1 MKVFMYLWVAFCLCT
16 SAFSQDLIY
25 KVKEK
30 LSEKQS
36 RKLASVM
43 KDFEKVDKPRHFKK
57 RHHKASRFAKKLR
70 LKRKRFRKTSALKS
84 EIETL
89 KQTGLFDYIEEDTIE
104 HEIAFQVDDPNADRQ
119 WHHSNIETLGAWD
132 FTQGSASVIVA
143 VCDSGVD
150 ANHEDLQGVVLP
162 GYNFVNDNND
172 SSPST
177 NHGTQVAGLI
187 AAQTNRSGGHGI
199 APLSKILPL
208 RITNDGNTFLSTIV
222 ECIEYAADNGA
233 KVINVSFTGISSKAV
248 QAAGEYAKSKGAL
261 LVYAA
266 GNQGRN
272 RGSWPDHQDV
282 LAVGATTERERR
294 SSFSNYGHFI
304 DIVAPGSN
312 IYTTSPNNRYS
323 SVSGTSFS
331 APIVSGAAALIYAL
345 NTQADPNEVESFLI
359 QGTRRLGDEFSFG
372 AGLLNI
378 NESVRLAFES
388 WQNNP
393 TPSLPDEPTPVE
405 PTPITPS
412 LFVKDISL
420 TVFYSWSR
428 ARTEAD
434 ILIQDKSG
442 RAIAGA
448 EVTVDIDGEEVIA
461 TTDSNG
467 VAFFQTGQKSRNH
480 RFYYQ
485 VLNVSAPGF
494 KYQPED
500 NIETKANIRARRRF
514 WFF

>member
-1 MKVFMYLWVAFCLCT
+1 MYLWVAFCLCT

-30 LSEKQS
+30 LTEKQS
-36 RKLASVM
+36 RRLASVM
-43 KDFEKVDKPRHFKK
+43 NKFEKVDKPRRFKK

-70 LKRKRFRKTSALKS
+70 LKKREFRKTTSVKS
-84 EIETL
+84 QIETL

-104 HEIAFQVDDPNADRQ
+104 HEIAFQVNDPHADRQ

-132 FTQGSASVIVA
+132 FTQGSASVVVA

-162 GYNFVNDNND
+162 GYNFVDDNSD

-233 KVINVSFTGISSKAV
+233 KVINVSFTGINSNAV

-266 GNQGRN
+266 GNQGRD

-282 LAVGATTERERR
+282 LAVGATTEKERR

-345 NTQADPNEVESFLI
+345 NTQADPSEVEKFLI
-359 QGTRRLGDEFSFG
+359 QGTRRVGDEFSFG

-388 WQNNP
+388 WQ
-393 TPSLPDEPTPVE
+393 TPPPSQDEPTPNE
-405 PTPITPS
+405 PTPMTPS
-412 LFVKDISL
+412 LYVEDISL

-428 ARTEAD
+428 ARTEAN
-434 ILIQDKSG
+434 ILIKDNLG
-442 RAIAGA
+442 EAVVGA
-448 EVTVDIDGEEVIA
+448 EVKVDIDGEEVIA
-461 TTDSNG
+461 ITDSNG
-467 VAFFQTGQKSRNH
+467 IAFFQTEQKSRNH
-480 RFYYQ
+480 RFIYQ
-485 VLNVSAPGF
+485 VLNVSAPGYQ
-494 KYQPED
+494 YQPDD
-500 NIETKANIRARRRF
+500 NLETNANIRARRRF